1 MILAGEVLDL
11 EFRDEDVL
19 SFVLVER
26 LELYFERI

>member
-19 SFVLVER
+19 SSVLVER